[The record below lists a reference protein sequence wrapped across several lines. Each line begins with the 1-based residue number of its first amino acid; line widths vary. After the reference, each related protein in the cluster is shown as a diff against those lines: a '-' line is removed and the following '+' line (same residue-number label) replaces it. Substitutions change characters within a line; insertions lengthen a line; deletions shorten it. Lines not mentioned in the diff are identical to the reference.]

1 MKKEIIAAGI
11 LTVIMAFMDISGLPS
26 ALFINIRLA
35 DITPFYFTLMIN
47 FLLTG
52 FVCYVGHRLFCP
64 NWELGLK

>member
-26 ALFINIRLA
+26 ALVINIRLA

-47 FLLTG
+47 FFFYRFGVLCGT
-52 FVCYVGHRLFCP
+52 
-64 NWELGLK
+64 